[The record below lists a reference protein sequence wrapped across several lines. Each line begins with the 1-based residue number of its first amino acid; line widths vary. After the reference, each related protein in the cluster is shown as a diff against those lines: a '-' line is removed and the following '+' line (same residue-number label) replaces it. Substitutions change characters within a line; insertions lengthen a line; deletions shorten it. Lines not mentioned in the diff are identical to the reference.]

1 MKKMI
6 ERGGMPA
13 WMIGNLM
20 YIANAKEPIEAT
32 DLMLN
37 LNSSNL
43 HSDLVKQNV
52 LILTGKND
60 HFVPFKIHNMQVR
73 ALTNARSVT
82 ARVFTEEDQAHNHC
96 QIGNI
101 GLALDVMLNWID
113 RVSLV

>member
-6 ERGGMPA
+6 ERSRMPA

-20 YIANAKEPIEAT
+20 YIANAKEPIEGT
-32 DLMLN
+32 DLMLKHN
-37 LNSSNL
+37 ATNL
-43 HSDLVKQNV
+43 HSDLMRLDV

-60 HFVPFKIHNMQVR
+60 HIGPFKMHGMQVK
-73 ALTNARSVT
+73 ALTNAKSVT
-82 ARVFTEEDQAHNHC
+82 ARVFTEEDQAQNHC

-113 RVSLV
+113 RVSSA